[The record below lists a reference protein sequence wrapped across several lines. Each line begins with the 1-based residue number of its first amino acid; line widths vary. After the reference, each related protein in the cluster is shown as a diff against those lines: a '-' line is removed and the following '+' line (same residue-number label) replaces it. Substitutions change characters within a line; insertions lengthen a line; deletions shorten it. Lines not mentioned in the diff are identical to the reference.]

1 LKLICK
7 LCNLD
12 VFKQVVELKDLNL
25 LNKTDGQ
32 DLISEGFY
40 IVVDDNDDYFAPRHK
55 GSIIINNKDLINSAY
70 HSDESRLNGCCGY
83 DGGNGMN
90 RVCLC
95 KNEIGTE
102 CSDCWMSHYVA
113 LNPKSVEFI

>member
-1 LKLICK
+1 MKLICK

-12 VFKQVVELKDLNL
+12 VSKQVVELKDLNL

-40 IVVDDNDDYFAPRHK
+40 IVVDDDDDYFAPRHK

>member
-1 LKLICK
+1 MKLICK

-12 VFKQVVELKDLNL
+12 VSKQVVELKDLNL

-40 IVVDDNDDYFAPRHK
+40 IVVDDDDGYFAPRHK